1 MFFHYAALNST
12 ASPSDSEDL
21 ANTSEEDILYQKD
34 AVLDII
40 EVGYPNTSSTETSAT
55 TAQNV
60 TSNEGGGDKT
70 TQGPSLEQKL
80 TEVSG
85 APRATLPISTE
96 KPCPLDCG
104 PGGGCIIRY
113 SDEQPVCLCPLGR
126 GGDRCEKGK
135 LNRFEEINVLR
146 KSAVNVC

>member
-1 MFFHYAALNST
+1 MISALNST
-12 ASPSDSEDL
+12 ASPSDAEDPS
-21 ANTSEEDILYQKD
+21 NNSEEDILYQKD
-34 AVLDII
+34 AVLDVV
-40 EVGYPNTSSTETSAT
+40 EVGYPNTSSTEVL
-55 TAQNV
+55 AQND
-60 TSNEGGGDKT
+60 TMNDGGGDKT

-104 PGGGCIIRY
+104 PGGGCVVRY

-135 LNRFEEINVLR
+135 SE
-146 KSAVNVC
+146 VNLTD